1 MKCGT
6 HKLLQDTVCS
16 PAQLK
21 CVQKI
26 PSRPANIDILC
37 MKSCDGLMITGY
49 TKFDFNEYSRK
60 EIQSTIKAYR
70 NYKKWLKFP
79 KGIKGIYFFMIIK

>member
-26 PSRPANIDILC
+26 PSRPANIDTLC

-49 TKFDFNEYSRK
+49 TKDAFDEYSQAD
-60 EIQSTIKAYR
+60 EIKKTIDA
-70 NYKKWLKFP
+70 YKKYNKIDTINRCEIRD
-79 KGIKGIYFFMIIK
+79 IK